1 MKHEVPEAKIL
12 YNVTKN
18 SVPVGLFEE
27 FNQAQEQ
34 GFKVYEKGTIVI
46 IDAIC
51 LGVTDLEKLLV
62 NSWIFTG
69 QKLKVRLIKLKTNGR
84 TNENETSIIP

>member
-1 MKHEVPEAKIL
+1 MKEVSETKVL

-18 SVPVGLFEE
+18 SVPVGLFEQ
-27 FNQAQEQ
+27 FNQAEEQ
-34 GFKVYEKGTIVI
+34 AFKVYEKGTIVI

-62 NSWIFTG
+62 KSWILTG
-69 QKLKVRLIKLKTNGR
+69 EKVKAIRMKPEGR
-84 TNENETSIIP
+84 RILCSSYPLRS